1 MDRQANPEVQG
12 SVSSAPC
19 TVGILLI
26 VLFICIIHA
35 NHLNKDRVGM
45 TSSLTYQQPMTKT
58 FNFITIFMNIFVY
71 LIIGSLYSL
80 HNGFHSMKC
89 STNFLLCLLLLCSN
103 QTYYPVS
110 KSFDNGFEGAET
122 STIHSGSREIKSD
135 PAWGGSEML
144 LEKRDS
150 YLKM

>member
-19 TVGILLI
+19 TVGILSI

-45 TSSLTYQQPMTKT
+45 TSSLAYQQPMTKT
-58 FNFITIFMNIFVY
+58 FNFITIFMNVFIY
-71 LIIGSLYSL
+71 LILLAVCILFTM
-80 HNGFHSMKC
+80 GFILRNAVLVSSFVFYHCAPIRPTNRSVNPSTTVMK
-89 STNFLLCLLLLCSN
+89 
-103 QTYYPVS
+103 PP
-110 KSFDNGFEGAET
+110 ET
-122 STIHSGSREIKSD
+122 STIHSGSRGIQSD

-144 LEKRDS
+144 LEKLDS
-150 YLKM
+150 Y